1 MAFDSFPRRGGRQM
15 GVGEVPARALSNSPP
30 PRERSTGAQ
39 IFAEPY
45 VTFNFG
51 GFHGE
56 ITATIDPN
64 LKPSESILTVLA
76 SGTEIPGPGSSS
88 RTSHLPVEPGFEACL
103 SMVVLDGTAATT
115 RLRVRDPAG
124 GKTKPQ
130 KHMYEEM
137 VYITKVTATSVWQRD
152 GKKHTFEWGPGSM
165 FAMPLNADYQHFNA
179 SGSEA
184 ARYFA
189 VTNCSFMMNLFHNP
203 DYIFNSDYTFLD
215 RFDPRTEGYFSGE
228 GELTGRFFLTTNFVS
243 DTHTL
248 KLTDYSERGKG
259 STNMKFNLAK
269 NTMGAHI
276 SEFPVGTYKKGHRH
290 GPGAHVIIL
299 GGQGYSVLWPQG
311 EKPQRVDWKQGS
323 VVVPPDQWF
332 HQHFNSGANPARYL
346 ALRWNNWRYR
356 FMRSQDGE
364 GSTLPALNWGVDKSS
379 SRMKIR
385 KCIAILSGHE
395 KAGARCN
402 MGSYH
407 PGCTYK

>member
-1 MAFDSFPRRGGRQM
+1 MA
-15 GVGEVPARALSNSPP
+15 ELARS
-30 PRERSTGAQ
+30 
-39 IFAEPY
+39 
-45 VTFNFG
+45 
-51 GFHGE
+51 
-56 ITATIDPN
+56 IDPN
-64 LKPSESILTVLA
+64 LKPERIDTYNSWQAEQK
-76 SGTEIPGPGSSS
+76 IPVVRGFFVEDINK
-88 RTSHLPVEPGFEACL
+88 LPLEPWELKGVPCSF
-103 SMVVLDGTAATT
+103 VVLDGTGGTNDAY
-115 RLRVRDPAG
+115 VCEIPAG

-137 VYITKVTATSVWQRD
+137 VYVTQGYGATTVWQRD
-152 GKKHTFEWGPGSM
+152 TKKKHTFEWGPGSM
-165 FAMPLNADYQHFNA
+165 FAIPINSDYQHFNA

-189 VTNCSFMMNLFHNP
+189 VTNCCFMMNLFHNV
-203 DYIFNSDYTFLD
+203 DYIFNSDYVFMD
-215 RFDPRTEGYFSGE
+215 RFDPHTEGYFSGD
-228 GELTGRFFLTTNFVS
+228 GELTGRFFMTTNFVP

-299 GGQGYSVLWPQG
+299 SGQGYSVLWPQG
-311 EKPQRVDWKQGS
+311 EKPQRVDWRPGS

-332 HQHFNSGANPARYL
+332 HQHFNSGAHPARYL

-356 FMRSQDGE
+356 FMKSQDGE
-364 GSTLPALNWGVDKSS
+364 GGTFTSVKLGGGQIEFEDEDPQIHRDFEAA
-379 SRMKIR
+379 MK
-385 KCIAILSGHE
+385 

-402 MGSYH
+402 MPYH
-407 PGCTYK
+407 PGCTQAQ